1 MRLLSGDARRAVF
14 APLDE
19 GVVRSEAVVRRLG
32 SAIALGLIVDGEQL
46 PAEANLATSLN
57 VSTMTLRDALADLRA
72 RGLVE
77 TRRGRAGG
85 SFVRTRDEALAGLPQ
100 VRLEELG
107 TSELRELGDVHV
119 AVAGTAARLAARRA
133 SPLEVTRL
141 REIVDR
147 LAGATDLTDKR
158 RLDARYFVE
167 LAACTQS
174 VRLTMAEIDLQTEMG
189 QIPWPAG
196 GSGKRLRR
204 VVEGHALVVQ
214 AVEERDEDLARS
226 RMEEH
231 LTTRTAWLVDLHLKA
246 ATAGNRRDETGLAPR
261 RRTRG
266 ARVAAR

>member
-1 MRLLSGDARRAVF
+1 LLSGDARRAVF

-46 PAEANLATSLN
+46 PAESTLATSLN

-85 SFVRTRDEALAGLPQ
+85 SFVRTREDALSGLSQ

-107 TSELRELGDVHV
+107 TSELRELGDVHE

-133 SPLEVTRL
+133 TPREVSRL
-141 REIVDR
+141 REIIER
-147 LAGATDLTDKR
+147 LAGARDLTEKR

-196 GSGKRLRR
+196 GSGKRLGR
-204 VVEGHALVVQ
+204 VVEGHGLVVQ
-214 AVEERDEDLARS
+214 AVEERDEELARS

-231 LTTRTAWLVDLHLKA
+231 LTTRTTWLVDLHLKA
-246 ATAGNRRDETGLAPR
+246 ATAGNRRGESSPSAPHRSR
-261 RRTRG
+261 RPP
-266 ARVAAR
+266 VAAR